1 MTSILSLLCFRET
14 LNGQEAPAIPKPTQ
28 EHGWLRKFAGEWRNE
43 SMATMGRNI
52 RLLHL
57 RHPQNWGEQD
67 TELGRARHRNRP
79 LDYAIRVRSQR
90 AQEDPRL
97 GDSNRYKSQKIE
109 TMGIE
114 QHSEIALGGRRDQR
128 VTIGDNCNRSRCQS
142 VVSMLPKRQPTHTD
156 EFPIGATVRQRTGK
170 YSDTVI
176 QRLPGCSHFP

>member
-1 MTSILSLLCFRET
+1 MTSTLSLLCFRET

-79 LDYAIRVRSQR
+79 RDHAFRVRSQR
-90 AQEDPRL
+90 TQEDPGRS
-97 GDSNRYKSQKIE
+97 DSNCHRSKTLAS
-109 TMGIE
+109 MGIE
-114 QHSEIALGGRRDQR
+114 QHSEIALDGRRDQQ
-128 VTIGDNCNRSRCQS
+128 VTIGDEFNRSHR
-142 VVSMLPKRQPTHTD
+142 
-156 EFPIGATVRQRTGK
+156 
-170 YSDTVI
+170 
-176 QRLPGCSHFP
+176 

>member
-67 TELGRARHRNRP
+67 
-79 LDYAIRVRSQR
+79 
-90 AQEDPRL
+90 
-97 GDSNRYKSQKIE
+97 IE
-109 TMGIE
+109 TGLSIMRSVYGLNEPKKILDAVIP
-114 QHSEIALGGRRDQR
+114 IA
-128 VTIGDNCNRSRCQS
+128 TNR
-142 VVSMLPKRQPTHTD
+142 KR
-156 EFPIGATVRQRTGK
+156 
-170 YSDTVI
+170 
-176 QRLPGCSHFP
+176 